1 MLVLG
6 LAFVLVLGGGGYLAW
21 RLMTREPPTPVVS
34 PAISQEAIAAPTV
47 TPAPAKPPP
56 ILITAP
62 EPPPEVKRE
71 PPPPPPPP
79 VVMAPAPPLPAIPPP
94 PSPSPPPTAPTVAVA
109 APPPPAPPV
118 VVVAP
123 VPEPPPSPVVAP
135 VPEPPPPPVAAAD
148 PPPPPPAP
156 EPAVVVAAAD
166 PNAPPVPPTPSPE
179 PPRDQAD
186 WLKDAKAG
194 CAMWVPAWMRSPPY
208 ILKWSGPCRNG
219 RAEGEGEA
227 TLLVHPQDHSPKT
240 LKGRFQDGVFV
251 GARPIPFPFSRLPGN
266 DFLVAL
272 GDGGVTGAE
281 LWLQQRFGNDG
292 GLTLCDDYAPQV
304 LAVAPPSLSAIDE
317 PAMKSFLAAAAR
329 AGLAACPKSRRA
341 QVTVVSWDYRRRVDT
356 NRSVFEPVLAS
367 AEVEPSEREPRL
379 SGYRN
384 DQAEAE
390 TRRQRAEQQRARQRE
405 REARTAETRIAFD
418 RFAAENGVTR
428 WVKPEQIDFNPFR
441 WQQTVVAF
449 RAQLVRML
457 SATTALAT
465 GEGGAMLVV
474 AGVPPDLLDGSKA
487 MIVAARVS
495 GRRPATLTDSAGVAR
510 VAELLHVDLVR
521 AYRCAA
527 PGCGELLGWIGPDP
541 NRFPW
546 GGDPASFPKSD

>member
-1 MLVLG
+1 MNNPYRRVETKTASRSSAPMLVLG
-6 LAFVLVLGGGGYLAW
+6 LALVLVLGGGGYLAW
-21 RLMTREPPTPVVS
+21 RLMTREPPAPI
-34 PAISQEAIAAPTV
+34 ASQEAMAAPAV
-47 TPAPAKPPP
+47 APEPAKPQLPKPP
-56 ILITAP
+56 PVVITAP
-62 EPPPEVKRE
+62 EPPAVKQE
-71 PPPPPPPP
+71 PPPP

-94 PSPSPPPTAPTVAVA
+94 PPPPAVLA
-109 APPPPAPPV
+109 APP
-118 VVVAP
+118 
-123 VPEPPPSPVVAP
+123 PEPPPSPVAAP
-135 VPEPPPPPVAAAD
+135 APEPPTPPVAAAD
-148 PPPPPPAP
+148 PSTPAP
-156 EPAVVVAAAD
+156 VPTVVVAAAD
-166 PNAPPVPPTPSPE
+166 PNAAPVPLAPLPE

-194 CAMWVPAWMRSPPY
+194 CAIWVPAWMRYPPY
-208 ILKWSGPCRNG
+208 LLKWSGPCQNG

-281 LWLQQRFGNDG
+281 LWLQQRFGSDG
-292 GLTLCDDYAPQV
+292 GLELCDDYAPQV
-304 LAVAPPSLSAIDE
+304 VAVAPPSLSAIDE
-317 PAMKSFLAAAAR
+317 PAMKGFLAAAAR

-390 TRRQRAEQQRARQRE
+390 TKRQRAEQQRQRQRE
-405 REARTAETRIAFD
+405 REARTAETRVAFD

-527 PGCGELLGWIGPDP
+527 PGCAELLGWIGPDP